1 MTYIGT
7 STAPSYPFPGP
18 KPAEWE
24 DPFSNANRRKPRTY
38 ASVDMGVQPRPNPWP
53 IEFCM
58 WLQSQEFGNNRRHI
72 LQLTGARWIGDDPV
86 PTSATLVEGV
96 VKWLNSLQ
104 QRVTR
109 SRKGNLP
116 DQIAAIR

>member
-24 DPFSNANRRKPRTY
+24 DPFGNANRRKPRTY

-72 LQLTGARWIGDDPV
+72 LQLTGARWLSDDPV
-86 PTSATLVEGV
+86 PTTGTLVEGV
-96 VKWLNSLQ
+96 VSWLKNGF
-104 QRVTR
+104 RGR
-109 SRKGNLP
+109 
-116 DQIAAIR
+116 

>member
-1 MTYIGT
+1 MPFSAQSSNGVQPGFR
-7 STAPSYPFPGP
+7 APDYPFPGP

-72 LQLTGARWIGDDPV
+72 LQLTGARWLSDDPV
-86 PTSATLVEGV
+86 PTTDTLVGGV
-96 VKWLNSLQ
+96 VSWLKNGF
-104 QRVTR
+104 RGR
-109 SRKGNLP
+109 
-116 DQIAAIR
+116 

>member
-53 IEFCM
+53 LGFCIWLVSDSFGKDRIRIIESAGGT
-58 WLQSQEFGNNRRHI
+58 WLGERS
-72 LQLTGARWIGDDPV
+72 L
-86 PTSATLVEGV
+86 TSACGSAIS
-96 VKWLNSLQ
+96 KAC
-104 QRVTR
+104 
-109 SRKGNLP
+109 
-116 DQIAAIR
+116 QIFGISAK